1 MEKINKDQF
10 YSLLEAQ
17 KLTGIK
23 TRAFL
28 SEYIKVGTLIAIKT
42 GEHER
47 TRYAIRGEWLI
58 DFMKRY
64 EKGLVKGKKF
74 SKEEVRKH
82 LEQAINNL
90 DK

>member
-10 YSLLEAQ
+10 YSLLDVQ
-17 KLTGIK
+17 RFTGIK

-28 SEYIKVGTLIAIKT
+28 SEYIKVGTLLAIKT

-58 DFMKRY
+58 DFIKRY
-64 EKGLVKGKKF
+64 DKGLVKGKKF
-74 SKEEVRKH
+74 SKEEVKKR

-90 DK
+90 EK